1 VTIVLGF
8 DYGIKRTGIAIGN
21 RITQTARPLQTVR
34 ADSRDRLLVLIEP
47 IVKQWQP
54 DALIVG
60 LPTHPDGAEHEMTR
74 AARNFARTLE
84 KRFALPVTLVDERYS
99 SVDAGGDDAGAA
111 AVILQRYLQENL
123 DES

>member
-1 VTIVLGF
+1 MTIVLGF

-21 RITQTARPLQTVR
+21 RITQTSRPLKTVH
-34 ADSRDRLLVLIEP
+34 ADSRERLLALIEP
-47 IVKQWQP
+47 IVKEWQP
-54 DALIVG
+54 DALVVG
-60 LPTHPDGAEHEMTR
+60 LPTHPDGAEHDMTR

-84 KRFALPVTLVDERYS
+84 KRFALPVALVDERYS

-111 AVILQRYLQENL
+111 AVILQRYLQENT